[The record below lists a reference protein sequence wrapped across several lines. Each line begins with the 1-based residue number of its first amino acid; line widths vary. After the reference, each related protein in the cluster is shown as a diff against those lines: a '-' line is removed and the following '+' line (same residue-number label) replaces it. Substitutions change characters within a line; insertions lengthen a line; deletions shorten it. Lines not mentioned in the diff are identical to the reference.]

1 VPGLPLIVTQIE
13 APIRLTKGEQALLA
27 LPNRLKNL
35 PRLMKEGIAP
45 AMNRMQ
51 MLHWQTE
58 GRRFDHPWAPLEPAT
73 IRKKRRK
80 GTLDRGILHD
90 TEHLFKAVF
99 RARASDDRLKQIP
112 GGFRLLANTKI
123 FYAIFHQVGTQ
134 FMAERQVIPN
144 PLPQSFVK
152 ECRNIIRVYL
162 LTGDILQRSA

>member
-1 VPGLPLIVTQIE
+1 MARLPLIVTQIE
-13 APIRLTKGEQALLA
+13 APLRLTKGEQTLLA

-35 PRLMKEGIAP
+35 KQLMTDGIAP
-45 AMNRMQ
+45 AMNRML
-51 MLHWQTE
+51 MLHWDSE
-58 GRRFDHPWAPLEPAT
+58 GQRFGHPWAPLEQAT
-73 IRKKRRK
+73 IRRKKRK

-99 RARASDDRLKQIP
+99 RARTSDDRLRQVP
-112 GGFRLLANTKI
+112 GGFRLAANTKI

-144 PLPQSFVK
+144 PLPQVFVR
-152 ECRNIIRVYL
+152 ECKNIVRVYL